1 MPDDDTTADRR
12 DSENPNTDRQYH
24 LEVTADEVADSVLL
38 PGNPDRLEKITDEWE
53 SATTVASHREYRT
66 ATGRYRE
73 TPISVTS
80 TGIGGPSTG
89 IAVEELARV
98 GADTLIRVGS
108 CGTLRSD
115 IAVGDLVITSGAMR
129 GEGTSGEYIDETYP
143 ASADYEVVAAL
154 VAAAERLGYDYHVGV
169 TLSTDSFYAGQ
180 GRPGFGGYEAPGS
193 DDLLETLKTANIAN
207 IEMEAATLLTL
218 ANLYDLRAGAVCAVY
233 ANRETGEFDTVGART
248 AAETASL
255 AVVLLDRME
264 AATEAAGVDRWH
276 PGLSLE

>member
-1 MPDDDTTADRR
+1 MTDTNTPADTR
-12 DSENPNTDRQYH
+12 DSEDPNTDRQYH
-24 LEVTADEVADSVLL
+24 LDITDDDIADSVLM
-38 PGNPDRLEKITDEWE
+38 PGNPDRLATITDVWE
-53 SATTVASHREYRT
+53 SATEVASHREYRT

-98 GADTLIRVGS
+98 SAETLIRVGS
-108 CGTLRSD
+108 CGTVRSE

-129 GEGTSGEYIDETYP
+129 GDGTSSEYIDETYP
-143 ASADYEVVAAL
+143 ASADYEVVSAL
-154 VAAAERLGYDYHVGV
+154 VAAAERLGHDYHVGV

-180 GRPGFGGYEAPGS
+180 ARPGFEGYAAPGS
-193 DDLLETLKTANIAN
+193 DDLVETLKNANVAN

-218 ANLYDLRAGAVCAVY
+218 SNLYELRAGAVCAVY
-233 ANRETGEFDTVGART
+233 ANRETGEFATVGERK

-255 AVVLLDRME
+255 AVALLAEMD
-264 AATEAAGVDRWH
+264 AAKTAAGVDRWH
-276 PGLSLE
+276 PGLSIE

>member
-1 MPDDDTTADRR
+1 MTDTNTPADTR
-12 DSENPNTDRQYH
+12 DSEDPNTDRQYH
-24 LEVTADEVADSVLL
+24 LDITADDVADSVLL
-38 PGNPDRLEKITDEWE
+38 PGNPDRLATITDVWE
-53 SATTVASHREYRT
+53 SATEVASHREYRT

-98 GADTLIRVGS
+98 GAETLIRVGS
-108 CGTLRSD
+108 CGTVRSE

-129 GEGTSGEYIDETYP
+129 GDGTSSEYIDETYP
-143 ASADYEVVAAL
+143 ASADYEVVSAL
-154 VAAAERLGYDYHVGV
+154 VAAAERLGHDYHVGV

-180 GRPGFGGYEAPGS
+180 ARPGFEGYAAPGS
-193 DDLLETLKTANIAN
+193 DDLVETLKNANVAN

-218 ANLYDLRAGAVCAVY
+218 SNLYELRAGAVCAVY
-233 ANRETGEFDTVGART
+233 ANRETGEFATVGERK

-255 AVVLLDRME
+255 AVALLAEMD
-264 AATEAAGVDRWH
+264 AAKTAAGVDRWH
-276 PGLSLE
+276 PGLSIE